1 MNIYKFAPKAV
12 VNSLSVNAR
21 NIIESRI
28 ADNVLKP
35 YYHLDYNIRIRGLK
49 PSVLYS
55 KYSTL
60 NENNELVT
68 MYVTSAEEEQ
78 SEWVHQLVMNIK
90 SNKTQESRID
100 IFLRAMTEMSWCTWE
115 DRFMYGTPT
124 LPQEHLSGYKDY
136 LNNTFFHC
144 VSYACA
150 NRVPVDIN
158 DIELQL
164 QALKF
169 TENADLYATNNLG
182 ETPLK
187 ILMQNEE
194 LFPYVE
200 SLLLRLPQ
208 NRRLEAVSF
217 QYWSKTWTV
226 LISTIIDDHT
236 QLAKLIQQTR
246 KERGFLAL
254 YMYMTCNSPEALR
267 ALFRA
272 NYKLLP
278 HHHYND
284 KFTQEQATL
293 IEATIIENPDW
304 YNLTVWAY
312 TIAANKNSQFKKI
325 KPYLQVRNC
334 IIAHE
339 ISLKAHKNIVPMM
352 DM

>member
-12 VNSLSVNAR
+12 INSLSVNAR

-28 ADNVLKP
+28 TDNILKP

-68 MYVTSAEEEQ
+68 MYVTAAEEEQ
-78 SEWVHQLVMNIK
+78 SEWVHQLVMRIK

-124 LPQEHLSGYKDY
+124 LPQDHLSGYKDY

-144 VSYACA
+144 VAYACA

-158 DIELQL
+158 DIEIQFL
-164 QALKF
+164 ALKF
-169 TENADLYATNNLG
+169 TENADIFAINDIG

-187 ILMQNEE
+187 ILMQNEQ
-194 LFPYVE
+194 LIPYVE

-208 NRRLEAVSF
+208 SRRLEALPF
-217 QYWSKTWTV
+217 QSWVNTWTV
-226 LISTIIDDHT
+226 LLSSIIHDNR
-236 QLAKLIQQTR
+236 QLVKLIQQTR
-246 KERGFLAL
+246 KERGFLAI
-254 YMYMTCNSPEALR
+254 YMYLTCNSPEALR

-284 KFTQEQATL
+284 KFTPEQKDL
-293 IEATIIENPDW
+293 IEDILLEIPDW
-304 YNLTVWAY
+304 YNLTALIVC
-312 TIAANKNSQFKKI
+312 NKNYPLKKI
-325 KPYLQVRNC
+325 KPHLQAR
-334 IIAHE
+334 
-339 ISLKAHKNIVPMM
+339 ISLISNEIALKTPMDPMDPMM
-352 DM
+352 EI

>member
-12 VNSLSVNAR
+12 INSLSVNAR

-28 ADNVLKP
+28 ADNILKP

-49 PSVLYS
+49 PSILYS

-68 MYVTSAEEEQ
+68 MYVTAAEEEQ
-78 SEWVHQLVMNIK
+78 SEWVHQLVNKIK
-90 SNKTQESRID
+90 NNKTQESRID

-144 VSYACA
+144 VAYACA

-158 DIELQL
+158 DIELQF

-169 TENADLYATNNLG
+169 TENVDLYAINSLG

-187 ILMQNEE
+187 ILMQNEQ
-194 LFPYVE
+194 LTPYVE

-208 NRRLEAVSF
+208 SHRLEALPF
-217 QYWSKTWTV
+217 QSWSKTWTV
-226 LISTIIDDHT
+226 LLSSIIYDPR
-236 QLAKLIQQTR
+236 QLIQQTR
-246 KERGFLAL
+246 KERGFLAI
-254 YMYMTCNSPEALR
+254 YMHLTCNSPEALR
-267 ALFRA
+267 ALFHA

-284 KFTQEQATL
+284 KFTQEQVSL
-293 IEATIIENPDW
+293 VEAILLETPDW
-304 YNLTVWAY
+304 YNLTAL
-312 TIAANKNSQFKKI
+312 IHSIRNNPLKKI
-325 KPYLQVRNC
+325 KPHLQARNS

-339 ISLKAHKNIVPMM
+339 IKARMTHL
-352 DM
+352 